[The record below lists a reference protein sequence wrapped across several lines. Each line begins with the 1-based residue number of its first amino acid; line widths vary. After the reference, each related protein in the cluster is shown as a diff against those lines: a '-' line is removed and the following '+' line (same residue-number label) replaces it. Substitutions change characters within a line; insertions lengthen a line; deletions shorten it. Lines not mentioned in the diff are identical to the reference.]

1 VQALLFFAV
10 LIVCFLL
17 IPLAGA
23 GMALINTGLGRSRN
37 AAHAMFTS
45 ICAIASAA
53 CAWVVVGQSIAGWN
67 GGPARTLLLGGKAW
81 NWIGASGL
89 FMTGLPATNSPALLV
104 ALFGVLTAGLMALIP
119 LGAGAE
125 RWRLGAVCA
134 SSAMLGGIVYPLF
147 LHWAWNGGW
156 LARNGFIDVGGSGV
170 LHGVG
175 GMAALATAWQ
185 LGPRHGKYTSDG
197 MPLAMPG
204 HHGIF
209 VLFGCLLSLP
219 GWIAV
224 NVTAAMLFHAVD
236 PGLAV
241 VIAMNTVVAASAAAL
256 AAALLTRIRFGKPDL
271 SLTANGW
278 VAGIAA
284 IAAGCASV
292 PPVSAIVI
300 GLCAGA
306 LAPLSVELLELRLKI
321 DDPGGSI
328 SVHAVGGIWGL
339 IALALLGRLPGANG
353 NLFFA
358 QLAGIATLLGCILPL
373 IFGLNSLLDRVLPF
387 RAPADGERQ
396 GMDIHELGAGA
407 YPEFMTHT
415 DEFMP
420 R

>member
-1 VQALLFFAV
+1 MSRFGFFA
-10 LIVCFLL
+10 
-17 IPLAGA
+17 
-23 GMALINTGLGRSRN
+23 
-37 AAHAMFTS
+37 
-45 ICAIASAA
+45 
-53 CAWVVVGQSIAGWN
+53 
-67 GGPARTLLLGGKAW
+67 
-81 NWIGASGL
+81 
-89 FMTGLPATNSPALLV
+89 SP
-104 ALFGVLTAGLMALIP
+104 P
-119 LGAGAE
+119 
-125 RWRLGAVCA
+125 
-134 SSAMLGGIVYPLF
+134 
-147 LHWAWNGGW
+147 
-156 LARNGFIDVGGSGV
+156 IDVTDSNP
-170 LHGVG
+170 
-175 GMAALATAWQ
+175 T
-185 LGPRHGKYTSDG
+185 R
-197 MPLAMPG
+197 
-204 HHGIF
+204 IR
-209 VLFGCLLSLP
+209 
-219 GWIAV
+219 IAIV
-224 NVTAAMLFHAVD
+224 A
-236 PGLAV
+236 
-241 VIAMNTVVAASAAAL
+241 VVAASAAAL

-328 SVHAVGGIWGL
+328 SVHAIGGMWGL

-353 NLFFA
+353 GLFFA

-387 RAPADGERQ
+387 RALADGERQ
-396 GMDIHELGAGA
+396 GMDLHELGAGA